1 MCGIA
6 GLVGRREPDR
16 LSAMLRSI
24 EHRGPDDVGQCW
36 SETRFGWL
44 GLGNRRLAVLDL
56 SIAGHQP
63 MESDGRILAYNGE
76 TYNFAKLR
84 KELERA
90 GETFRGGSDTEVVL
104 ALLNRDG
111 VEGLRRLNAMFAL
124 AWWNA
129 PEGELVIARDR
140 FGIKP
145 LYYCAPAP
153 SEFAFAS
160 EAKCLFAAGIAA
172 EFDVTNLPSYLTFG
186 SLPGSATL
194 FTGVRQLLP
203 GQVLRYSA
211 SGTKI
216 ETFRPPSVHPDTSMT
231 RRSAALEVRS
241 ALSDAVERQMVA
253 DVPVG
258 VMLSGGLD
266 STAIAALAARS
277 TSSKITAYSI
287 AFRPEDAV
295 LEQNASD
302 SRFARFAADRLGLD
316 LHEIEASPD
325 VADMLERVAWHL
337 DDPVADPAAIP
348 TLLISE
354 PAKRDVTVLLSG
366 QGSDEL
372 FGGYRINS
380 YNRWAEAIERQPRW
394 LQQAEGSAIA
404 RLPAIAAKLPARAHP
419 GLLLAVHRASQTVF
433 DQLGETPENRYVG
446 WRSAYQFPDGGL
458 TSLLDRDTVRDLG
471 DIHPTDE
478 YLRLFGQH
486 HELSFFDRMLLV
498 DQATFLVG
506 RNLAYSDRLSMAA
519 SIELRVPFLDDAVAD
534 VAARVPE
541 HLKFRGMHLKAVLR
555 DAMAGIVPDEIIKR
569 RKAGFGLPV
578 RSWLRG
584 ELMPLVNDTLSDTW
598 LKEIGCFDAAAVRRL
613 LEEHRAGTADHTW
626 RIWTLLSLSL
636 WWRAHIAQ

>member
-6 GLVGRREPDR
+6 GLVGRHEPDR
-16 LSAMLRSI
+16 LAAMLHSI
-24 EHRGPDDVGQCW
+24 EHRGPDDGGQSW
-36 SETRFGWL
+36 VETNFGSI

-56 SIAGHQP
+56 SAAGHQP
-63 MESDGRILAYNGE
+63 MERDGRIIAYNGE

-84 KELERA
+84 AELERA
-90 GETFRGGSDTEVVL
+90 GETFKGGSDTEVVL
-104 ALLNRDG
+104 ALLNREGVDG
-111 VEGLRRLNAMFAL
+111 LKRLNAMFAL

-145 LYYCAPAP
+145 LYYCSPAP
-153 SEFAFAS
+153 GQFAFAS
-160 EAKCLFAAGIAA
+160 EAKCLFAAGIPAH
-172 EFDVTNLPSYLTFG
+172 FDVTNLPSYLKFG
-186 SLPGSATL
+186 SLPGTATL
-194 FTGVRQLLP
+194 YTGVKQLLP
-203 GQVLRYSA
+203 GQVLTFSA
-211 SGTKI
+211 DGIRI
-216 ETFRPPSVHPDTSMT
+216 EAFRSPDVHPDKSMT
-231 RRSAALEVRS
+231 REDAGLAVREALTDSVK
-241 ALSDAVERQMVA
+241 RQMVA

-266 STAIAALAARS
+266 STAIAALAARA

-287 AFRPEDAV
+287 AFRPEDTA
-295 LEQNASD
+295 LEQDASD
-302 SRFARFAADRLGLD
+302 SRYARIAADKLGLN
-316 LHEIEASPD
+316 LHEIQAHPD
-325 VADMLERVAWHL
+325 IAELLERVAWHL

-380 YNRWAEAIERQPRW
+380 YHRWAQAIGRQPQR
-394 LQQAEGSAIA
+394 LVDGEAALIR
-404 RLPAIAAKLPARAHP
+404 RLPALAAKLPARARP
-419 GLLLAVHRASQTVF
+419 GLLLAVHRASSTVF
-433 DQLGETPENRYVG
+433 DHLDESPEVRYAG
-446 WRSAYQFPDGGL
+446 WRSAYQFSDGGL
-458 TSLLDRDTVRDLG
+458 TGLLNRDTVRELG
-471 DIHPTDE
+471 SIDPSTE
-478 YLRLFGQH
+478 YLRLFS
-486 HELSFFDRMLLV
+486 EYPSLSFFDRMLLV

-534 VAARVPE
+534 VAARIPE
-541 HLKFRGMHLKAVLR
+541 HLKFRGTHLKAVLR
-555 DAMAGIVPDEIIKR
+555 DAMNGIVPPEIIKR

-584 ELMPLVNDTLSDTW
+584 ELLPLVNDTLSDTW
-598 LKEIGCFDAAAVRRL
+598 LKEIGCFDAVAVRNL
-613 LEEHRAGTADHTW
+613 LDEHTAGTADHTW

-636 WWRAHIAQ
+636 WWRAHIAK